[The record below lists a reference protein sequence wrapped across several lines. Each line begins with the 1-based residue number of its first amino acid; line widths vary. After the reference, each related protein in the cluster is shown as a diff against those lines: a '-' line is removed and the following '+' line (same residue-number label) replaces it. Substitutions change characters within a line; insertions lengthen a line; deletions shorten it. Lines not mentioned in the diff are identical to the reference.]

1 MNMKFKKLRLSPHSN
16 CLLPHVSI
24 DGKPSISSTLNA
36 RILHTNVL
44 SYVFQSQ
51 NVTRK
56 NAKKDFCT
64 KNCAFNVDEIDGRL
78 ENAVLNPFYRP
89 PRGRWKGSVT
99 MLLYVVLVVANHL
112 IFCFR
117 TVNVLAVDTFSTHK
131 TLQVFWQTIRETQT

>member
-1 MNMKFKKLRLSPHSN
+1 MTVQIRYSMISTWHYVMVILILDIKRISYLW
-16 CLLPHVSI
+16 
-24 DGKPSISSTLNA
+24 SISSTLNA
-36 RILHTNVL
+36 QILRTKAFFLVTFWLWTN
-44 SYVFQSQ
+44 F
-51 NVTRK
+51 R
-56 NAKKDFCT
+56 T

-99 MLLYVVLVVANHL
+99 MLLYVVLVVANYL